1 MALLEVE
8 DLVVEFRSDYGDVRA
23 SDRVSFTVDK
33 GEVVGLVG
41 ESGSGKTVTSKAI
54 LRLVEPESAPTV
66 ELFAR
71 PQHPYTRALI
81 GSLAR
86 GTKEEKLLRPIRGE
100 PPHLVHLPPG
110 CAFRPRCD
118 FAVESCAEVQPLREL
133 GSSHLVACHRAPSP
147 A

>member
-1 MALLEVE
+1 MSTKPDQLQIELIKELQRKFHVSVLFISHNLGVIAKLC
-8 DLVVEFRSDYGDVRA
+8 
-23 SDRVSFTVDK
+23 DRV
-33 GEVVGLVG
+33 VVMYAGRVL
-41 ESGSGKTVTSKAI
+41 
-54 LRLVEPESAPTV
+54 ESAPTV